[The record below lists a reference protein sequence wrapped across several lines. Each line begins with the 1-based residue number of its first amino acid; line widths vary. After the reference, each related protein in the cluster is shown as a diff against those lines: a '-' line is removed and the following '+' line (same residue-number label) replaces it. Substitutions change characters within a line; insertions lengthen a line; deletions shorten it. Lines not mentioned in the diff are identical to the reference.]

1 MAKITNKIALQFLLK
16 LFLIQSYEKLKLH
29 KKLQERGYL
38 ELTKYVYR
46 LDDFMRGEGRGGLGS
61 PPLDQ

>member
-1 MAKITNKIALQFLLK
+1 MCRTAILKNDSTAEKRGEEEAFALKSIAHYCFVEIK
-16 LFLIQSYEKLKLH
+16 SNCA
-29 KKLQERGYL
+29 
-38 ELTKYVYR
+38 KYVYR

>member
-46 LDDFMRGEGRGGLGS
+46 LDDFIKGGGRGARV
-61 PPLDQ
+61 PTF